1 MKRAEQIVS
10 AIAWTI
16 LASVMFAV
24 FGVLFAEAAA
34 GALTRLGL
42 LSSGTSALAQ
52 DVVRLVGG
60 LGLLGISLVY
70 RLTAGNENA
79 GSLAAWLA
87 GWGLV
92 LYSAAALVSFVD
104 ERAAPVILL
113 AVLAVWMAYR
123 LARFFATY
131 DPEGDD
137 GDD

>member
-1 MKRAEQIVS
+1 MKRADQIVS

-24 FGVLFAEAAA
+24 FGVLFAEAVA
-34 GALTRLGL
+34 GVLTRLDL
-42 LSSGTSALAQ
+42 VSSGSSALAQ
-52 DVVRLVGG
+52 DVVRLAGG

-104 ERAAPVILL
+104 EHAAPVILL
-113 AVLAVWMAYR
+113 AVLAVWVAYR
-123 LARFFATY
+123 LARFFAIY
-131 DPEGDD
+131 DPKGLDGGD
-137 GDD
+137 